1 MEQLEFLNQKND
13 KKENTT
19 NKRVSVSKKR
29 KSKLSIVA
37 VNKKIEEKKEENR
50 KDKLVIKKPL
60 PKSIDHK
67 SKYIKNYLDYAYK
80 KRTRKIN
87 THILDQYLK
96 TINNNE
102 VLEAKNKKIEKTMKD
117 FDELI
122 KTEMTNTFYKDKGVD
137 SSRKE
142 EILSTFYKSDMD
154 NRLLESNKLNQ
165 LINNRDKLKNQ
176 FKQKID
182 AKNTLTDI
190 IKNYN
195 IYSYEFSYM
204 MESYKNT
211 VQILGENYPD
221 NEKVYKIL
229 INYKEDEIKRLINK
243 YTNRERNNALKI
255 IEEIESNNLKVSED
269 LIKKLKELMG

>member
-1 MEQLEFLNQKND
+1 MIR
-13 KKENTT
+13 KKANP
-19 NKRVSVSKKR
+19 
-29 KSKLSIVA
+29 
-37 VNKKIEEKKEENR
+37 
-50 KDKLVIKKPL
+50 KKPL

-154 NRLLESNKLNQ
+154 NRLLESNKLNE
-165 LINNRDKLKNQ
+165 LINNNDKLKNQ

-190 IKNYN
+190 IKNYS

-255 IEEIESNNLKVSED
+255 IEEIESNNLKVSEE
-269 LIKKLKELMG
+269 LIKKLKEIMG

>member
-50 KDKLVIKKPL
+50 KDKLIIKKPL

-182 AKNTLTDI
+182 AKNTLSDI